1 MSYRNR
7 VVAYTVAVVLVV
19 AGAFFAIHRSMTG
32 RLFRTGVDEPWHELA
47 DALASD
53 PFVQARLLGKPGAGA
68 GDGAAPIV
76 RSLEPDERILGYVVV
91 DPARIELARRTQ
103 RGALPNAAVIDRM
116 GRAGPDSARL
126 ARELDQAI
134 ADSLADVPDPENPE
148 TRRRGDVT
156 VRVGAV
162 ALARPVP
169 PPALARA
176 GALAI
181 SVRRDLDTLSTRV
194 LARFG
199 AGHESV
205 EGPTEPGEREALEAL
220 VSLSGALTSL
230 ESRVLVPASLANP
243 PAAAAPADGGEGAAG
258 HMPEALAEAE
268 RLIAELAEIPGS
280 LGERVDPAEVRR
292 ITARISGW
300 IEDTDFQPGP
310 TALVA
315 AAFASPHLALFQQ
328 LARRYLWV
336 SAFLVAAGVGLGEAA
351 ARRTTEPLSRIQEGI
366 ERFARGDFAHRI
378 DVASADVLASV
389 AGDLNQMAERIAE
402 GERARR
408 LASMGLLVGGAAH
421 ELKNPVHA
429 LDQALGLVAK
439 YHAELAAAEPTA
451 TDGTDG
457 AARRRHELTERIS
470 RLLAGGAENVERM
483 RAILDEISAV
493 QRVATDR
500 REPRDLVADTR
511 AAIDALG
518 ARWRGTIDVAFEAPA
533 ELLVEAT
540 ASLARI
546 PQNLVSNA
554 IAAVDEARAA
564 GRGSRRVAVR
574 LGREGEHAV
583 LTVDDD
589 GAGVNPAVR
598 ERIFDLFF
606 TTREVG
612 RGTGLGLFLVHEI
625 VAAHGGHVRCVSPGP
640 LGGARFEVRVP
651 LAASAGGTA
660 T

>member
-7 VVAYTVAVVLVV
+7 VVAYTVAVVLAV

-53 PFVQARLLGKPGAGA
+53 PFVQARLLGRPGAGSSE
-68 GDGAAPIV
+68 GAAPIV

-91 DPARIELARRTQ
+91 DPARVERGRRPPQ
-103 RGALPNAAVIDRM
+103 GPLPNSAVIDRM
-116 GRAGPDSARL
+116 GRAGPESTRL
-126 ARELDQAI
+126 VRELDQAI
-134 ADSLADVPDPENPE
+134 DDSLAAVPDPESPE

-169 PPALARA
+169 PPELAQA
-176 GALAI
+176 GALAA
-181 SVRRDLDTLSTRV
+181 SVRRTLDTLSSRV

-199 AGHESV
+199 AGHEGA
-205 EGPTEPGEREALEAL
+205 EGPIAPGEREALEAL
-220 VSLSGALTSL
+220 VSLNGALTNL
-230 ESRVLVPASLANP
+230 ESRVLVPASLGS
-243 PAAAAPADGGEGAAG
+243 AAPGAVVTGPGGEEIAT
-258 HMPEALAEAE
+258 PDALAEAA
-268 RLIAELAEIPGS
+268 RLIDELAQIPGA
-280 LGERVDPAEVRR
+280 LGDRVDPAAVRH
-292 ITARISGW
+292 ITARIGRW

-336 SAFLVAAGVGLGEAA
+336 SAFLVAAGVALGVVV
-351 ARRTTEPLSRIQEGI
+351 ARRSTEPLSRIQEGI

-378 DVASADVLASV
+378 DVGSADVLASV
-389 AGDLNQMAERIAE
+389 ARDLNQMAERIAE

-439 YHAELAAAEPTA
+439 YHAELATPEPAAASEGERA
-451 TDGTDG
+451 GH
-457 AARRRHELTERIS
+457 RRQELTERIT
-470 RLLAGGAENVERM
+470 RLLAGGVENVERM

-500 REPRDLVADTR
+500 REPRDLVADTK
-511 AAIDALG
+511 AAIDALA
-518 ARWRGTIDVAFEAPA
+518 ARWKGSIELSLEAPP
-533 ELLVEAT
+533 ELIVEAT

-554 IAAVDEARAA
+554 IAAVDEGRAS

-574 LGREGEHAV
+574 LAREGEQVV

-589 GAGVNPAVR
+589 GAGVNPTVR

-651 LAASAGGTA
+651 IAAAGAELAT
-660 T
+660 